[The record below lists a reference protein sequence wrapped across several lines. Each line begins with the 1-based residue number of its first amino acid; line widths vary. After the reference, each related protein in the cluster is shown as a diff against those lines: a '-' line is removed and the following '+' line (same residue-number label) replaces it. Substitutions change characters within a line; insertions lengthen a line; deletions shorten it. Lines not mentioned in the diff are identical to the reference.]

1 MSLRILPN
9 FRGMGPIFWSVA
21 RKPLILPV
29 HSLATMSTDQ
39 EHPFS
44 GTPSPGPVNVDQL
57 FYDNRER
64 LKELAA
70 INATTAIIKAGK
82 PVFETLYEICR
93 ILPAAWQ
100 YPDQCAARI
109 RYEEMELTSEG
120 FLQTQWQQVQTFET
134 IDNLTGTIEIFY
146 LREFPE
152 ADEGPF
158 LKEERNLIISLA
170 SLIEG
175 FLNGVKGR
183 EGHYIT
189 RERLKE
195 LSAINQTT
203 AILRA
208 GKPNEEALRQIC
220 LNLPTAW
227 QYPEYAVCRIKYGNL
242 ELTSPGFR
250 ETQWSQKQTF
260 ETIDNLTGFVEI
272 CYLKAF
278 PTQYEGP
285 FLEEERHLIVN
296 LANLIAGH
304 LNSVKGKAMLRKSGH
319 HDIRGNTSPDTL
331 PLKYSRQLLQTFLNR
346 SNFNRDIY
354 HDLMPF
360 KVKEILLVANLY
372 DAYSI
377 EKEGRF
383 SEHVLGAF
391 YSLSLSTM
399 PRITGVSTSGEVME
413 QLDAKHYDLIIIMIG
428 TDKQFPIE
436 LSHLIKDKY
445 QYIPVFLLLNS
456 NTDIAKY
463 EEEPEKLTWIDR
475 VFVWNGD
482 SKIFFAMIN
491 YLEDKINVENDTN
504 VGMTRVILL
513 VEDSSKY
520 YSLYLP
526 MLYNIVLEQTKNI
539 IEDVTTDELY
549 RILRLKARPK
559 ILLAST
565 YEEAIYIFNKYKD
578 YILCLISDVKFKKD
592 GKLNPAAGFSLV
604 KQTRKEIRDL
614 PIVLQSSDEQN
625 TQKAYELKA
634 SFINK
639 NSETLLSDFKSFI
652 THYLGFGSFIYRDK
666 EGRQIAV
673 ARSLKE
679 FEDLLMTIPEESL
692 LYHARKDHFSLWLM
706 ARGEI
711 QVAKI
716 LNPAKVTDFK
726 DPAALRDY
734 LIKVIQHFR
743 NEQNTGKVI
752 PFEESAIGD
761 EKNILALTEGALGG
775 KGRGLAFIN
784 TLIYNYD
791 FNQHVPN
798 IRIRTPKTSI
808 VGTEEFEYFL
818 DRNGLREKAVFE
830 NDYDQIK
837 RWFIEGR
844 LTETLIR
851 KLKLIIRHITRPL
864 AIRSSGLF
872 EDSLNQPFAGIFETY
887 LIPNN
892 HPDPK
897 VRLEQ
902 LMDAI
907 KLVYASVYSPIAKG
921 YIEAVNYR
929 IDQEKMAVVIQEV
942 VGNQFDDVFYPHI
955 SGVAQS
961 YNYYPFAH
969 MKPEEGFA
977 VVALGLG
984 RYVVEGEKAFRFSPL
999 YPNLEI
1005 NSPRDQYKGAQV
1017 NFYAVDLKKQEVN
1030 LLEGED
1036 AGLRKMDIYDAE
1048 MHGTLKHCASVY
1060 SIENDR
1066 ISAGLRDAGPR
1077 VVNFADILKYN
1088 YIPMAK
1094 TIEVVLDLVKEALGS
1109 PVEIEFAIDLN
1120 KDENNKASFYLL
1132 QIKPLIGDVSDF
1144 HVDLDKIEKEE
1155 ILLYSEKE
1163 MGNGLLENIYDVV
1176 FVDPD
1181 TFDKSKTV
1189 EMAAAIDAIN
1199 TEMGKAGKK
1208 YILIGPGRWGTR
1220 DRWIGIPVAWPQISH
1235 AKVIVETSLEG
1246 FPLDASSGSHF
1257 FHNVTSMNVGYF
1269 SVQPELS
1276 SSFIRYD
1283 ILKAQTNLEK
1293 TEYFTIARFEK
1304 PLTIRMDGKKRIA
1317 VITLNH

>member
-1 MSLRILPN
+1 MLPSEKKNKPGSLISEAIDL
-9 FRGMGPIFWSVA
+9 
-21 RKPLILPV
+21 K
-29 HSLATMSTDQ
+29 
-39 EHPFS
+39 
-44 GTPSPGPVNVDQL
+44 QL
-57 FYDNRER
+57 VYDNQER

-70 INATTAIIKAGK
+70 INDTTLIIKAGK
-82 PVFETLYEICR
+82 SIPETLFEICQ
-93 ILPAAWQ
+93 ILPGAWQ
-100 YPDQCAARI
+100 YPGFAVARI
-109 RYEEMELTSEG
+109 SFEDMEFTSPG
-120 FLQTQWQQVQTFET
+120 FAETQWKQEQSFDT
-134 IDNLTGTIEIFY
+134 IDNLTGTIAIFY
-146 LREFPE
+146 LREFKE
-152 ADEGPF
+152 CDEGPF
-158 LKEERNLIISLA
+158 LKEERNLVITLA

-175 FLNGVKGR
+175 YLNGVKGR
-183 EGHYIT
+183 EGRYIT

-195 LSAINQTT
+195 LTAINQTT
-203 AILRA
+203 AILRT
-208 GKPNEEALRQIC
+208 GKPIEEALHQIC
-220 LNLPTAW
+220 LILPKAW
-227 QYPEYAVCRIKYGNL
+227 QYPEHTVGRIKYGNF
-242 ELTSPGFR
+242 EVKTPGFR
-250 ETQWSQKQTF
+250 ETEWSQKQGF
-260 ETIDNLTGFVEI
+260 ETIDNQEGYIQI

-278 PTQYEGP
+278 QPSYEGP
-285 FLEEERHLIVN
+285 FLEEERHLIIN
-296 LANLIAGH
+296 LANLITGY
-304 LNSVKGKAMLRKSGH
+304 LNSVKGKAFLRK
-319 HDIRGNTSPDTL
+319 TSQKEVAETKQHPSA
-331 PLKYSRQLLQTFLNR
+331 PVKYSRQLLQTFLNR
-346 SNFNRDIY
+346 TNYNRDLY

-383 SEHVLGAF
+383 SEHVLGEF

-399 PRITGVSTSGEVME
+399 PRITGVSATEEVME
-413 QLDAKHYDLIIIMIG
+413 QLNSKHYDLIIIMIG
-428 TDKQFPIE
+428 SDKQFPLE
-436 LSHLIKDKY
+436 LSKKVKEQF

-456 NTDIAKY
+456 NSEIAVY
-463 EEEPEKLTWIDR
+463 EEEPAKLTWIDR

-491 YLEDKINVENDTN
+491 YLEDKINVENDTDI
-504 VGMTRVILL
+504 GMVRVILL

-565 YEEAIYIFNKYKD
+565 YEEAIYIFNKYREN
-578 YILCLISDVKFKKD
+578 ILCLISDVKFKKD
-592 GKLNPAAGFSLV
+592 GKLNDTAGFSLV
-604 KQTRKEIRDL
+604 RQTRTELLDL
-614 PIVLQSSDEQN
+614 PIVLQSSDEHNAQ
-625 TQKAYELKA
+625 QAYELKA

-639 NSETLLSDFKSFI
+639 NSETLLVDFRSFI
-652 THYLGFGSFIYRDK
+652 THYLGFGNFIYRDK
-666 EGRQIAV
+666 EGGQIAV
-673 ARSLKE
+673 AKSLKE
-679 FEDLLMTIPEESL
+679 FEDLLKTIPEESL

-726 DPAALRDY
+726 DPASLREY
-734 LIKVIQHFR
+734 LFHVIQNFR
-743 NEQNTGKVI
+743 NEQNIGKVI
-752 PFEESAIGD
+752 PFEESCIQD
-761 EKNILALTEGALGG
+761 EHNILALTEGALGG
-775 KGRGLAFIN
+775 KGRGLAFVN
-784 TLIYNYD
+784 TLIYNYN
-791 FNQHVPN
+791 FAQHLPN
-798 IRIRTPKTSI
+798 INIRTPKTSI
-808 VGTEEFEYFL
+808 IGTDEFEYFL
-818 DRNGLREKAVFE
+818 DRNKLREKAVYE
-830 NDYDQIK
+830 SDYNLIK

-851 KLKLIIRHITRPL
+851 KLKLIIRHLVKPL

-872 EDSLNQPFAGIFETY
+872 EDSQNQPFAGIFETY

-892 HPDPK
+892 HPDPA

-907 KLVYASVYSPIAKG
+907 KLVYASVYSPVAKG

-929 IDQEKMAVVIQEV
+929 IEQEKMAVVIQEV
-942 VGNQFDDVFYPHI
+942 VGHQYGDVFYPHI

-961 YNYYPFAH
+961 FNYYPFAH

-977 VVALGLG
+977 VAALGLG
-984 RYVVEGEKAFRFSPL
+984 RYVVEGEKAFRFAPL

-1005 NSPRDQYKGAQV
+1005 NSAKDQYKGSQV
-1017 NFYAVDLKKQEVN
+1017 YFYAVDLKKQDVN

-1036 AGLRKMDIYDAE
+1036 AGLRKLDIYDAE
-1048 MHGTLKHCASVY
+1048 MHGTLKHLASVY
-1060 SIENDR
+1060 DLENDR
-1066 ISAGLRDAGPR
+1066 ISAGLRDMGPR

-1094 TIEVVLDLVKEALGS
+1094 TIEVVLDVVKEAMGS

-1120 KDENNKASFYLL
+1120 KDDNYRASFYLL
-1132 QIKPLIGDVSDF
+1132 QIKPLIGNVADF
-1144 HVDLDKIEKEE
+1144 VIDMDKIEREE

-1163 MGNGLLENIYDVV
+1163 MGNGLLDTIDEVV
-1176 FVDPD
+1176 FVDPE

-1189 EMAAAIDAIN
+1189 EMAEEISTIN
-1199 TEMGKAGKK
+1199 AEMGKAGKK

-1220 DRWIGIPVAWPQISH
+1220 DRWIGIPVVWPQISN

-1269 SVQPELS
+1269 CVQPEFS
-1276 SSFIRYD
+1276 DSFIRYD
-1283 ILKAQTNLEK
+1283 VLKKQKNIRK
-1293 TEYFTIARFEK
+1293 TEYFTIVKFDK
-1304 PLTIRMDGKKRIA
+1304 PLTVRMDGKQRIS
-1317 VITLNH
+1317 VITFQKT

>member
-1 MSLRILPN
+1 MANPSYFPMPTN
-9 FRGMGPIFWSVA
+9 EKEK
-21 RKPLILPV
+21 KPTVPTP
-29 HSLATMSTDQ
+29 ATD
-39 EHPFS
+39 PFDRL
-44 GTPSPGPVNVDQL
+44 V
-57 FYDNRER
+57 YENRER

-70 INATTAIIKAGK
+70 INETAAIIRANK
-82 PVFETLYEICR
+82 PVYETLYEICQL
-93 ILPAAWQ
+93 LPHAWQ
-100 YPDQCAARI
+100 FPGHAVARI
-109 RYEEMELTSEG
+109 RYEEMEFTSQG
-120 FLQTQWQQVQTFET
+120 FLETQWRQFQSFET
-134 IDNLTGTIEIFY
+134 IDNLTGSIEIFY
-146 LREFPE
+146 LKQFPE
-152 ADEGPF
+152 ADEGSF
-158 LKEERNLIISLA
+158 LAEERHLILNLA

-175 FLNGVKGR
+175 YLNAVKGR
-183 EGHYIT
+183 EGRYIT

-208 GKPNEEALRQIC
+208 GKPNEEALHQIC
-220 LNLPTAW
+220 LILPTAW
-227 QYPEYAVCRIKYGNL
+227 QYPEHAVCRIKYGNL
-242 ELTSPGFR
+242 ELKSPGFV
-250 ETQWSQKQTF
+250 ETQWAQIQPF
-260 ETIDNLTGFVEI
+260 ETIDNLSGFIEI

-278 PTQYEGP
+278 PPQFEGP

-296 LANLIAGH
+296 LSNLVAGY
-304 LNSVKGKAMLRKSGH
+304 LNSIKGKAILRKTVQKEH
-319 HDIRGNTSPDTL
+319 TETL
-331 PLKYSRQLLQTFLNR
+331 PDVTGPVKYSRQLLQTFLNR
-346 SNFNRDIY
+346 TNYNRDLY

-383 SEHVLGAF
+383 SEHVLGEF
-391 YSLSLSTM
+391 YALSLSTM
-399 PRITGVSTSGEVME
+399 PRITGVSTTGEVME
-413 QLDAKHYDLIIIMIG
+413 QLSMKHYDLIIIMIG
-428 TDKQFPIE
+428 TDKQFPVE
-436 LSHLIKDKY
+436 LSKSVKEKY

-456 NTDIAKY
+456 NTDIVKF
-463 EEEPEKLTWIDR
+463 EEEPEKLTWVDR
-475 VFVWNGD
+475 LFIWNGD

-491 YLEDKINVENDTN
+491 YLEDKINVENDTSI
-504 VGMTRVILL
+504 GMTRVILL

-578 YILCLISDVKFKKD
+578 FILCLISDVKFKKD
-592 GKLNPAAGFSLV
+592 GKLNNSAGFSLV
-604 KQTRKEIRDL
+604 RQTRKEIKDL
-614 PIVLQSSDEQN
+614 PVVMQSSDELN
-625 TQKAYELKA
+625 AQKAYELKA

-639 NSETLLSDFKSFI
+639 NSETLLLDFKSFI
-652 THYLGFGSFIYRDK
+652 THYLGFGSFIYRDQ
-666 EGRQIAV
+666 EGSQIAV

-679 FEDLLMTIPEESL
+679 FEDLLKTIPEESL

-726 DPAALRDY
+726 DPASLREY
-734 LIKVIQHFR
+734 LINVIQHFR

-752 PFEESAIGD
+752 PFEESAIAD
-761 EKNILALTEGALGG
+761 ERNILALTEGALGG

-791 FNQHVPN
+791 FSQHVPN

-808 VGTEEFEYFL
+808 VGTDEFEYFL
-818 DRNGLREKAVFE
+818 DRNKLREKAVYE
-830 NDYDQIK
+830 SDYEQIK
-837 RWFIEGR
+837 RWFLEGR

-851 KLKLIIRHITRPL
+851 KLKLIVKNITKPL

-887 LIPNN
+887 MIPNC

-897 VRLEQ
+897 VRLDQ

-929 IDQEKMAVVIQEV
+929 IEQEKMAVVIQEV
-942 VGNQFDDVFYPHI
+942 VGNQYDGVYYPHI

-977 VVALGLG
+977 VIALGLG
-984 RYVVEGEKAFRFSPL
+984 RYVVEGEKAFRFSPM
-999 YPNLEI
+999 YPTLEI
-1005 NSPRDQYKGAQV
+1005 NSPKDQYKGSQV
-1017 NFYAVDLKKQEVN
+1017 YFYAVDLQKKEVN

-1060 SIENDR
+1060 SVENDR
-1066 ISAGLRDAGPR
+1066 ITAGLRDGGPR
-1077 VVNFADILKYN
+1077 VLNFADILKYN
-1088 YIPMAK
+1088 YIPLAK
-1094 TIEVVLDLVKEALGS
+1094 TVEVVLDVVKEALGS
-1109 PVEIEFAIDLN
+1109 PVEMEFAIDLN
-1120 KDENNKASFYLL
+1120 KDDDNKASFYLL
-1132 QIKPLIGDVSDF
+1132 QIKPLIGNATDF
-1144 HVDLDKIEKEE
+1144 HIDMEQIDRDQ

-1163 MGNGLLENIYDVV
+1163 MGNGLIDTISDII

-1189 EMAAAIDAIN
+1189 EMAAEIDILNA
-1199 TEMGKAGKK
+1199 EMGKEGKS
-1208 YILIGPGRWGTR
+1208 YVLIGPGRWGTR
-1220 DRWIGIPVAWPQISH
+1220 DRWIGVPVAWPQISH
-1235 AKVIVETSLEG
+1235 ARVIVETSLEG

-1269 SVQPELS
+1269 CIQPELTN
-1276 SSFIRYD
+1276 SFIRYD
-1283 ILKAQTNLEK
+1283 VLKSQKNLRK
-1293 TEYFTIARFEK
+1293 TSYFSIIHFDR
-1304 PLTIRMDGKKRIA
+1304 PLSIKMDGKQRIS
-1317 VITLNH
+1317 VITWDGEH

>member
-1 MSLRILPN
+1 MKDEK
-9 FRGMGPIFWSVA
+9 FV
-21 RKPLILPV
+21 LILKPHLSILMQLSDDNQKPGNIISDEVDLKQLV
-29 HSLATMSTDQ
+29 H
-39 EHPFS
+39 
-44 GTPSPGPVNVDQL
+44 
-57 FYDNRER
+57 DNRER
-64 LKELAA
+64 LKELSA
-70 INATTAIIKAGK
+70 INETTAIIKAGK
-82 PVFETLYEICR
+82 PIPETLDEICR
-93 ILPAAWQ
+93 ILPKAWQ
-100 YPDQCAARI
+100 HADHTVARM
-109 RYEEMELTSEG
+109 RFEDMEFVSQG
-120 FLQTQWQQVQTFET
+120 FRESPWKQEQVFET
-134 IDNLTGTIEIFY
+134 IDNLSGTIEIFY

-152 ADEGPF
+152 NEEGPF
-158 LKEERNLIISLA
+158 LKEERNLLVNLA

-175 FLNGVKGR
+175 YLNGVKGR
-183 EGHYIT
+183 EGRYIT

-195 LSAINQTT
+195 LTAINQTT
-203 AILRA
+203 AILRT
-208 GKPNEEALRQIC
+208 GKPIEESLHQIC
-220 LNLPTAW
+220 LILPKAW
-227 QYPEYAVCRIKYGNL
+227 QFPEYTACRIKYGNV
-242 ELTSPGFR
+242 EVKTPAFR
-250 ETQWSQKQTF
+250 ETEWSQKQGF
-260 ETIDNLTGFVEI
+260 ETIDNQQGYIQI

-278 PTQYEGP
+278 QSSFEGP

-296 LANLIAGH
+296 LANIIAGY
-304 LNSVKGKAMLRKSGH
+304 LNSVKGKAILRK
-319 HDIRGNTSPDTL
+319 TSQRDNREQTPDTSL
-331 PLKYSRQLLQTFLNR
+331 PVKYSRQLLQTFLNR
-346 SNFNRDIY
+346 TNYNRDLY

-383 SEHVLGAF
+383 SEHVLGEF

-399 PRITGVSTSGEVME
+399 PRITGVSTIEEVME
-413 QLDAKHYDLIIIMIG
+413 QLNTKHYDLIIVMIG
-428 TDKQFPIE
+428 SDKHFPLE
-436 LSHLIKDKY
+436 LSKTVKEQY

-456 NTDIAKY
+456 NTEIAKY
-463 EEEPEKLTWIDR
+463 EEEPEKMVWIDR
-475 VFVWNGD
+475 IFVWNGD

-491 YLEDKINVENDTN
+491 YLEDKINVENDTTI
-504 VGMTRVILL
+504 GMVRVILL

-520 YSLYLP
+520 YSLYMP

-565 YEEAIYIFNKYKD
+565 YEEAIYIFNKYRD
-578 YILCLISDVKFKKD
+578 NILCLISDVKFKKD
-592 GKLNPAAGFSLV
+592 GKLNDNAGFSLV
-604 KQTRKEIRDL
+604 MQTRKELYDL
-614 PIVLQSSDEQN
+614 PIVLQSSDEDN
-625 TQKAYELKA
+625 AQKAYELKA

-639 NSETLLSDFKSFI
+639 NSETLLVDFRSFI
-652 THYLGFGSFIYRDK
+652 THYLGFGNFIYRDK
-666 EGRQIAV
+666 EGGQIAV
-673 ARSLKE
+673 AKSLKE
-679 FEDLLMTIPEESL
+679 FEDLLKTIPEESL

-726 DPAALRDY
+726 DPSALREY
-734 LIKVIQHFR
+734 LIDVIQNFR
-743 NEQNTGKVI
+743 NEQNIGKVI
-752 PFEESAIGD
+752 PFEETAIKD
-761 EKNILALTEGALGG
+761 EHNILALTEGALGG
-775 KGRGLAFIN
+775 KGRGLAFVN

-791 FNQHVPN
+791 FSQHVPN
-798 IRIRTPKTSI
+798 INIRAPKTSI
-808 VGTEEFEYFL
+808 IGTDEFEYFL
-818 DRNGLREKAVFE
+818 DRNKLRERAVHE
-830 NDYDQIK
+830 TDYNLIK
-837 RWFIEGR
+837 RLFIEGK
-844 LTETLIR
+844 LTETLIK
-851 KLKLIIRHITRPL
+851 KLKLIIKHITKPM

-872 EDSLNQPFAGIFETY
+872 EDSQNQPFAGIFETY

-892 HPDPK
+892 HPDPAE
-897 VRLEQ
+897 RLEQ

-907 KLVYASVYSPIAKG
+907 KLVYASVYSPTAKG

-929 IDQEKMAVVIQEV
+929 IEQEKMAVVIQEV
-942 VGNQFDDVFYPHI
+942 VGHQYEDVYYPHI

-984 RYVVEGEKAFRFSPL
+984 RYVVEGEKAFRFAPM

-1005 NSPRDQYKGAQV
+1005 NSAKDQYKGSQV
-1017 NFYAVDLKKQEVN
+1017 YFYAVDLQKKNVN

-1036 AGLRKMDIYDAE
+1036 AGLRKLDIYDAE
-1048 MHGTLKHCASVY
+1048 MHGTLKHLASVY
-1060 SIENDR
+1060 SLENER

-1094 TIEVVLDLVKEALGS
+1094 TIEVVLDVVKEALGS

-1120 KDENNKASFYLL
+1120 KDDDYKASFYLL
-1132 QIKPLIGDVSDF
+1132 QIKPLIGNVADYDVDMA
-1144 HVDLDKIEKEE
+1144 KINPEE

-1163 MGNGLLENIYDVV
+1163 MGNGLIDTIDEVV

-1181 TFDKSKTV
+1181 TFDKGKTV
-1189 EMAAAIDAIN
+1189 EMAAEIDQIN
-1199 TEMGKAGKK
+1199 AEMGREGKK

-1220 DRWIGIPVAWPQISH
+1220 DRWIGIPVVWPQISN

-1269 SVQPELS
+1269 CVQPELS
-1276 SSFIRYD
+1276 DSYIRYD
-1283 ILKAQTNLEK
+1283 VLKSQKNLRK
-1293 TEYFTIARFEK
+1293 TEYFSIVRFEK
-1304 PLTIRMDGKKRIA
+1304 PLSVRMDGKKRIS
-1317 VITLNH
+1317 VVTWGE